1 MDRCGVPL
9 IQQFERRAS
18 VKPAP
23 SQSANLSRKALD
35 SKRQNLEPRPER
47 GAGRVLLFG
56 PLGGGERGGR
66 GPASFFHALNR
77 PRAQLRKEQSHGR
90 IYFGR

>member
-1 MDRCGVPL
+1 MDYLLSKQVGMIRGWYLAMVVDRRGVPL
-9 IQQFERRAS
+9 TRQFERRAS

-47 GAGRVLLFG
+47 GAGHILLFVL
-56 PLGGGERGGR
+56 LGGGRR
-66 GPASFFHALNR
+66 VVVVQR
-77 PRAQLRKEQSHGR
+77 PFSLR
-90 IYFGR
+90 